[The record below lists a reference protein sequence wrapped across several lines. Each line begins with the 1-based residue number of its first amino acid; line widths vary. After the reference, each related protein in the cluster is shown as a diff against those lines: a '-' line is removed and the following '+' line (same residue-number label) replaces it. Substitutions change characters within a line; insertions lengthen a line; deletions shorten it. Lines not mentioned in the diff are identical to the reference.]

1 MLHLRHVTLGSY
13 SPTCLSFALPSASA
27 LACELS
33 EPQKGT
39 VAEVKDGETLQL
51 TDGTVVRLM
60 SIRWSFCLMV
70 EARRGKLPG
79 LRGQGLCSNLQN
91 V

>member
-1 MLHLRHVTLGSY
+1 LRAFDVA
-13 SPTCLSFALPSASA
+13 SPACHSWVSTRRNLPLFRSPFSFGL
-27 LACELS
+27 ELS

-70 EARRGKLPG
+70 EARGKLPG
-79 LRGQGLCSNLQN
+79 LRGGGIVL
-91 V
+91 

>member
-1 MLHLRHVTLGSY
+1 
-13 SPTCLSFALPSASA
+13 

-51 TDGTVVRLM
+51 TDGTVV
-60 SIRWSFCLMV
+60 
-70 EARRGKLPG
+70 
-79 LRGQGLCSNLQN
+79 
-91 V
+91 

>member
-70 EARRGKLPG
+70 EARGKLPG
-79 LRGQGLCSNLQN
+79 LRGGGIVL
-91 V
+91 